1 MKLGVFLP
9 SQAKL
14 GLNSKPGLSGVAKV
28 GVGDGKR
35 ASFLQILRPKTGLKV
50 KAATASGKPVSSGQG
65 ASKTKVSGRALHHAL
80 PTEPSKR
87 PGNTTAKLFGEIV
100 TRASQALNKSKKQS
114 KDHSVEAVAIQALQ
128 QVVSKA
134 TLIFS
139 KKQTGNLLGNSPKTN
154 LSSVAKG
161 QTEKASRKVT
171 AGGLSTVN
179 SKQVAGLKLQKAST
193 PSANGIAVG
202 LEKKGLKNTAK
213 TEPISN
219 KENNP
224 PAGGKIVPKRKTNS
238 LPSSVESKPD
248 TLRVDP
254 ATERIQNKRASVIA
268 AIPKAPNR
276 SVGNGARISD
286 RSQKTI
292 PSAPGP
298 ANEGRKTFD
307 RMNNRV
313 VPDRERISKTKTTT
327 AVSVPNPIT
336 TKKSISSKE
345 VVQGAASTRPR
356 KVHKTVLSS
365 GEQNDPYDKAN
376 ATKLS
381 KPTRPQRI
389 VGNTQRDKTQ
399 NTRLSPELKSSKTA
413 KLQSASLSA
422 NSQPKRSGKTEPLGQ
437 ARSVSLPQV
446 RFEEPEFESKPEAT
460 KSFSSKDVLNRGAQ
474 NRKTASHLKSTV
486 AQNPQQHQKINPPH
500 PQASPV
506 NGLKVKF
513 DAPEQA
519 NNQSSTIIGKS
530 TKGNQHLRLYA
541 ETRSL
546 TNSASG
552 ERIPNQNRI
561 TASDIP
567 YSVKQSGHQ
576 LSALE
581 PQEAKGNTL
590 RGTGVQLAGLQ
601 TVAAAKI
608 TPVLTRITASDIPYS
623 VKQSGH
629 QLSAL
634 EPQEAKGNTLRGTGV
649 QLAGLQTVAAAKIT
663 PVLTGDKQKNT
674 FTVPPKPGQRSREL
688 GQAASVRK
696 TAKRIIAQ
704 AKPNVGGARPKA
716 GGMEDAFLK
725 SDMNLAQ
732 KMEQPGSPRQ
742 NLPNGGAFASKEVR
756 NHASVAAEMLE
767 AGRSDL
773 SHIRDFTVRNDFA
786 NRLNQVEVDLQS
798 LQPKSNQAKGQA
810 TARAIVYRE
819 VMSAVETFRGMNTSR
834 WAMTIEPF
842 NNLRIQLDLRMSDSQ
857 LVVQA
862 KLERG
867 SQAVLG
873 NGWSELQAS
882 LAEKDVDLKSLIT
895 GNQKEGHSYMFGG
908 KNDRQSD
915 GSNRDEESWF
925 SEELSELVA
934 EFEKEAQKPGKAKRN
949 KKKARMAETT
959 FESWA

>member
-1 MKLGVFLP
+1 MKLGGFLP

-14 GLNSKPGLSGVAKV
+14 GLNSKPGLSGVAKG

-65 ASKTKVSGRALHHAL
+65 ASKTKVSGRALHHAP

-114 KDHSVEAVAIQALQ
+114 KDHSVEAVALQALQ

-134 TLIFS
+134 TLISS

-154 LSSVAKG
+154 LSSVAKA

-179 SKQVAGLKLQKAST
+179 SNQVAGLKLQKAST

-219 KENNP
+219 KANNP

-238 LPSSVESKPD
+238 LPSSVEGKPD

-307 RMNNRV
+307 RINNRVV

-336 TKKSISSKE
+336 TKKPISLKE

-356 KVHKTVLSS
+356 KVNKTVLSS

-446 RFEEPEFESKPEAT
+446 RFEEPEFESKPEAS

-519 NNQSSTIIGKS
+519 NNQSSTIMGKS

-552 ERIPNQNRI
+552 ERIPNQN
-561 TASDIP
+561 
-567 YSVKQSGHQ
+567 
-576 LSALE
+576 
-581 PQEAKGNTL
+581 
-590 RGTGVQLAGLQ
+590 
-601 TVAAAKI
+601 
-608 TPVLTRITASDIPYS
+608 RITASDIPYS

-725 SDMNLAQ
+725 PDMNLAQ

-798 LQPKSNQAKGQA
+798 LQPKSNQEKGQA

-895 GNQKEGHSYMFGG
+895 GSQKEGHSYMFGG

-949 KKKARMAETT
+949 RKKARMAETT

>member
-114 KDHSVEAVAIQALQ
+114 KDHSVETVALEALQ

-134 TLIFS
+134 TLISS
-139 KKQTGNLLGNSPKTN
+139 KKQTGNLLGNSSKTN

-298 ANEGRKTFD
+298 ANEGRKTFE
-307 RMNNRV
+307 RMNNRVV

-608 TPVLTRITASDIPYS
+608 TPVLT
-623 VKQSGH
+623 
-629 QLSAL
+629 
-634 EPQEAKGNTLRGTGV
+634 
-649 QLAGLQTVAAAKIT
+649 
-663 PVLTGDKQKNT
+663 GDKQKNT

-725 SDMNLAQ
+725 PDMNLAQ

>member
-14 GLNSKPGLSGVAKV
+14 GLNSKPGLSGVAKG

-65 ASKTKVSGRALHHAL
+65 ASKTKVSARALNHAP

-114 KDHSVEAVAIQALQ
+114 KDHSVEAVALQALQ

-134 TLIFS
+134 TLISS

-238 LPSSVESKPD
+238 LPSSVEGKPD

-307 RMNNRV
+307 RINNRVV

-336 TKKSISSKE
+336 TKKPIASKE

-446 RFEEPEFESKPEAT
+446 RFEEPEFESKPEVT

-486 AQNPQQHQKINPPH
+486 AQKPQQHQKINPPH

-519 NNQSSTIIGKS
+519 NNQSSTIMGKS

-590 RGTGVQLAGLQ
+590 RGTGVQ
-601 TVAAAKI
+601 I
-608 TPVLTRITASDIPYS
+608 
-623 VKQSGH
+623 
-629 QLSAL
+629 
-634 EPQEAKGNTLRGTGV
+634 
-649 QLAGLQTVAAAKIT
+649 AGLQTVAAAKIT

-725 SDMNLAQ
+725 PDMNLAQ

-798 LQPKSNQAKGQA
+798 LQPKSNQEKGQA

-895 GNQKEGHSYMFGG
+895 GSQKEGHSYMFGG

-934 EFEKEAQKPGKAKRN
+934 EFEKEAQKPGKANRN
-949 KKKARMAETT
+949 RKKARMAETT

>member
-1 MKLGVFLP
+1 M
-9 SQAKL
+9 
-14 GLNSKPGLSGVAKV
+14 
-28 GVGDGKR
+28 
-35 ASFLQILRPKTGLKV
+35 
-50 KAATASGKPVSSGQG
+50 
-65 ASKTKVSGRALHHAL
+65 
-80 PTEPSKR
+80 
-87 PGNTTAKLFGEIV
+87 
-100 TRASQALNKSKKQS
+100 
-114 KDHSVEAVAIQALQ
+114 
-128 QVVSKA
+128 
-134 TLIFS
+134 
-139 KKQTGNLLGNSPKTN
+139 
-154 LSSVAKG
+154 
-161 QTEKASRKVT
+161 
-171 AGGLSTVN
+171 
-179 SKQVAGLKLQKAST
+179 
-193 PSANGIAVG
+193 
-202 LEKKGLKNTAK
+202 
-213 TEPISN
+213 
-219 KENNP
+219 
-224 PAGGKIVPKRKTNS
+224 
-238 LPSSVESKPD
+238 
-248 TLRVDP
+248 
-254 ATERIQNKRASVIA
+254 
-268 AIPKAPNR
+268 
-276 SVGNGARISD
+276 
-286 RSQKTI
+286 
-292 PSAPGP
+292 
-298 ANEGRKTFD
+298 
-307 RMNNRV
+307 
-313 VPDRERISKTKTTT
+313 
-327 AVSVPNPIT
+327 
-336 TKKSISSKE
+336 
-345 VVQGAASTRPR
+345 
-356 KVHKTVLSS
+356 
-365 GEQNDPYDKAN
+365 
-376 ATKLS
+376 
-381 KPTRPQRI
+381 
-389 VGNTQRDKTQ
+389 
-399 NTRLSPELKSSKTA
+399 
-413 KLQSASLSA
+413 
-422 NSQPKRSGKTEPLGQ
+422 
-437 ARSVSLPQV
+437 
-446 RFEEPEFESKPEAT
+446 
-460 KSFSSKDVLNRGAQ
+460 
-474 NRKTASHLKSTV
+474 
-486 AQNPQQHQKINPPH
+486 
-500 PQASPV
+500 
-506 NGLKVKF
+506 
-513 DAPEQA
+513 
-519 NNQSSTIIGKS
+519 GKS

-552 ERIPNQNRI
+552 ERIPNQ
-561 TASDIP
+561 
-567 YSVKQSGHQ
+567 
-576 LSALE
+576 
-581 PQEAKGNTL
+581 
-590 RGTGVQLAGLQ
+590 
-601 TVAAAKI
+601 
-608 TPVLTRITASDIPYS
+608 TRITASDIPYS

-725 SDMNLAQ
+725 PDMNLAQ

-949 KKKARMAETT
+949 RKKARMAETT

>member
-14 GLNSKPGLSGVAKV
+14 GLNSKPGLSGVAK
-28 GVGDGKR
+28 GDVGDGKR

-65 ASKTKVSGRALHHAL
+65 ASKTKVSGRALNPAP

-114 KDHSVEAVAIQALQ
+114 KDHSVEAVALQALQ

-254 ATERIQNKRASVIA
+254 ASERIQNKRPSVIA

-313 VPDRERISKTKTTT
+313 VVPDRERISKTKTTT

-336 TKKSISSKE
+336 TKKPISSKE

-460 KSFSSKDVLNRGAQ
+460 KSFSSKDVLNRGGQ

-519 NNQSSTIIGKS
+519 NNQSSTIMGKS

-552 ERIPNQNRI
+552 ERIPNQN
-561 TASDIP
+561 
-567 YSVKQSGHQ
+567 
-576 LSALE
+576 
-581 PQEAKGNTL
+581 
-590 RGTGVQLAGLQ
+590 
-601 TVAAAKI
+601 
-608 TPVLTRITASDIPYS
+608 RITASDIPYS

-725 SDMNLAQ
+725 PDMNLAQ

-798 LQPKSNQAKGQA
+798 LQPKSNQEKGQA

-895 GNQKEGHSYMFGG
+895 GSQKEGHSYMFGG

-949 KKKARMAETT
+949 RKKARMAETT

>member
-100 TRASQALNKSKKQS
+100 TRANQALNKSKKQS
-114 KDHSVEAVAIQALQ
+114 KDHSVETVALEALQ

-134 TLIFS
+134 TLISS
-139 KKQTGNLLGNSPKTN
+139 KKQTGNLLGNSSKTN

-608 TPVLTRITASDIPYS
+608 TPVLT
-623 VKQSGH
+623 
-629 QLSAL
+629 
-634 EPQEAKGNTLRGTGV
+634 
-649 QLAGLQTVAAAKIT
+649 
-663 PVLTGDKQKNT
+663 GDKQKNT

-725 SDMNLAQ
+725 PDMNLAQ

-949 KKKARMAETT
+949 RKKARMAETT